1 MPAAFL
7 RPCAFPGGCS
17 ELVSSGYCAGHQSYG
32 RATEARRGTATQ
44 RGYGVR
50 WRTFRVWLR
59 NRMIAWHIV
68 PVCGATL
75 PGGPVTTDSECKA
88 RGLLVG
94 ANPDGSDLH
103 FDHEPPLQPH
113 EQSDP
118 RAICNPLR
126 IQLLCAACHSRKTQ
140 RDQQAGRV

>member
-1 MPAAFL
+1 M
-7 RPCAFPGGCS
+7 
-17 ELVSSGYCAGHQSYG
+17 ELVPSGYCSVHQSFARTQE
-32 RATEARRGTATQ
+32 RARGTATA

-75 PGGPVTTDSECKA
+75 PGGPVTTDSQCQAEG
-88 RGLLVG
+88 RLVD

-103 FDHEPPLQPH
+103 YDHEPPLQAH
-113 EQSDP
+113 ERSDV
-118 RAICNPLR
+118 RAVCDPLR
-126 IQLLCAACHSRKTQ
+126 IQLLCEACHNRKTQ
-140 RDQQAGRV
+140 RDQQLGRV